1 MIKNNNNNNKKLVS
15 LCPFLNQLIPLTFSN
30 SVVFNQEQFY
40 LPRGHLEM
48 SRDIFECYYFQAG
61 VLLAPTA

>member
-40 LPRGHLEM
+40 RSRGHLEM